1 MFTHL
6 GIKQVKNMKIKLLGL
21 ALVMMGSG
29 YAQTEKA
36 TDSKITNVTVFLN
49 KAQVTREVKTRVEA
63 GKTNLVVTGLTSQLD
78 PQSIQVSGQGNV
90 VILGI
95 SHRQNFLH
103 EMNLPRPLR
112 MLKDSVGWYQRQ
124 IGLEQSQKEI
134 LTKEEQMLL
143 ANQKIGGTNQNLTVT
158 ELKAMADFYRT
169 RLSDIVNNRL
179 RQDEKVKQ
187 LNERLARLNQQ
198 IQAQNEMYSR
208 NTSEIVVS
216 LSAETATAIDL
227 DVNYVVANAGW
238 NAVYDVRAINTK
250 NPVQLNYKANVYQST
265 GEEWKNVKL
274 KLSTA
279 NPNQSGLKPELDT
292 WYLDF
297 YRPFEQAL
305 SGKAAGVRIRGMSS
319 IPAPMAVQDKEK
331 NEYLLNEVTATSDYV
346 QTIQTSLN
354 TEFDIALPYTV
365 ASASVPTVVDIRSYH
380 MKADYTYAVAPK
392 LDTDAFLMARA
403 TGWEEFSL
411 LPGEANIFFEG
422 TFVGKSYID
431 PNSIKDTLAISLG
444 RDKRIVVKREKL
456 KDLTS
461 RKTIGGSQKES
472 YTWEVSVR
480 NTKTEAIS
488 ITVEDQIP
496 VSQNKDIEVALL
508 DKGNAQYNVATG
520 KLKWE
525 LTLPPNETRKMTY
538 KFEVKYPKDRQVTGL

>member
-1 MFTHL
+1 
-6 GIKQVKNMKIKLLGL
+6 MKIKLLGL
-21 ALVMMGSG
+21 ALVMMVSG
-29 YAQTEKA
+29 YAQTEKT

-49 KAQVTREVKTRVEA
+49 KAQVTREVKTRAEA
-63 GKTNLVVTGLTSQLD
+63 GKTNLVITGLTSQLD
-78 PQSIQVSGQGNV
+78 PQSIQVSGKGNV

-95 SHRQNFLH
+95 SHRQNYLS
-103 EMNLPRPLR
+103 ELNLPRSLKI
-112 MLKDSVGWYQRQ
+112 LKDSVGWYQRQ
-124 IGLEQSQKEI
+124 MGLEQSQKEI

-169 RLSDIVNNRL
+169 RLTDIVNNRL
-179 RQDEKVKQ
+179 RQEEKVKQ
-187 LNERLARLNQQ
+187 LSERLARLNQQ

-250 NPVQLNYKANVYQST
+250 NPVQLNYKANVYHST

-279 NPNQSGLKPELDT
+279 NPNQSGLKPELYT

-297 YRPFEQAL
+297 YRF
-305 SGKAAGVRIRGMSS
+305 
-319 IPAPMAVQDKEK
+319 APMNVDIGRGYQRMKMAAPVAESKADYEAEDADQIS
-331 NEYLLNEVTATSDYV
+331 VVSDYV
-346 QTIQTSLN
+346 QTVQTSLN

-365 ASASVPTVVDIRSYH
+365 ASASVPTVVDIRSYS
-380 MKADYTYAVAPK
+380 MKADYTYSVAPK
-392 LDTDAFLMARA
+392 LETDVFLMACP

-431 PNSIKDTLAISLG
+431 PNSIKDTLAVSLG

-472 YTWEVSVR
+472 YTWEISVR
-480 NTKTEAIS
+480 NTKTEAVT

-496 VSQNKDIEVALL
+496 VSQNKDIEVTLL
-508 DKGNAQYNVATG
+508 DKGNAQYYLTTG

-525 LTLPPNETRKMTY
+525 LTLQPNETKKMTY
-538 KFEVKYPKDRQVTGL
+538 QFEVKYPKDRQVTGL